1 MPERGRSL
9 TISHGANKRSHSV
22 MGRGHERPGL
32 TAEPNLKRL
41 VVGVP
46 GHYGPSEVSN
56 LGGVHPP
63 ALGPLLVEPCDME
76 LDTSDGGDG
85 FCTGEQINE
94 EGRTFRP
101 PSSSTSAPVFHPALK
116 APLLDKDGQPRW
128 KPVVEEVLAHA
139 KFLLGIELV
148 STDVNKL
155 VGEAFDIGDSVYN
168 QDRAVAWGEENFPDG
183 RVPLGE
189 VAVEDEKLFKS
200 VNGNLREMVKVRQ
213 DELSADR
220 LSEERAMRLRD
231 ENPDK
236 ERILDLAKGL
246 RVPHPIHFKPQP
258 VPPKKTTL
266 YQRVHLAV
274 DGQFYKMV
282 QSGLV
287 LVLTLASALTIPGI
301 HFSGVHWAVN
311 HGKDAGRPIFNGSSG
326 LTPTTQL
333 NGDETAE
340 MAAALWGDITLPTIS
355 GIIEMINT
363 FRDECPERPWSDLV
377 LWKMDLKGAF
387 TLLFVRPEN
396 VRFFAIELM
405 CGLVLLFMCGIFGWT
420 AMPAAFAVVS
430 RALEYELNASNIRSK
445 IYVDDTIAISWLDK
459 VDEDMSCAEAHMC
472 DLLGSKAVA
481 DDKTVRTSEEK
492 PRIDVIGWNLDI
504 KNQRLTITRR
514 LFLKAIYLFFKAELN
529 GLIPV
534 KLLMQLASLGSR
546 YELVCGFLRPFNQ
559 ALYASYMGQD
569 ETYSIKIKDSAKWS
583 IRMWRTILVCTYFKE
598 DTFARTFDSFRIQ
611 PACHV
616 IQFDA
621 SLTGIGVWIQIRNRP
636 GDPDMV
642 SMGAGHVEIPW
653 EIGVDSSYQ
662 NTAEFVAGLLGLII
676 LIRDCVRFKQPLPK
690 AVAFRGDSVSA
701 LTWLDKEKCKGTRA
715 FCACTLLN
723 LIVAKWN
730 IQIADTSHVLAEFNE
745 TCDKLSR
752 NRTVAEM
759 LPTSRD
765 LYMHTDIYITTALE
779 LCDPTRV
786 DHNIRHFE
794 KFWKRAND
802 FVSSLCN
809 PWGFY
814 GPPSPRLKIL

>member
-1 MPERGRSL
+1 
-9 TISHGANKRSHSV
+9 
-22 MGRGHERPGL
+22 MGLGHERPGP
-32 TAEPNLKRL
+32 TAGPNLKRL
-41 VVGVP
+41 AVGVP
-46 GHYGPSEVSN
+46 GHYGPSEVVNPS
-56 LGGVHPP
+56 GSVHQQ
-63 ALGPLLVEPCDME
+63 ALGPSLVEPCDVE

-85 FCTGEQINE
+85 FCTGDQIIE
-94 EGRTFRP
+94 DRSFRP
-101 PSSSTSAPVFHPALK
+101 SSTSSSVPVLFPSPK
-116 APLLDKDGQPRW
+116 VSLLDKEGQPRW
-128 KPVVEEVLAHA
+128 KPVVGEVVAHA
-139 KFLLGIELV
+139 KFLLGTELDPE
-148 STDVNKL
+148 DVNKL
-155 VGEAFDIGDSVYN
+155 VREAFDIGDSVYN

-183 RVPLGE
+183 RVPLAE
-189 VAVEDEKLFKS
+189 VAVKDEELFRL

-213 DELSADR
+213 GELSEDR
-220 LSEERAMRLRD
+220 LSVERAMELRD

-236 ERILDLAKGL
+236 ERMIDLAKGL
-246 RVPHPIHFKPQP
+246 RVPRPETFKPQP
-258 VPPKKTTL
+258 VPPNQTTL

-301 HFSGVHWAVN
+301 HFSGAHWAVN

-326 LTPTTQL
+326 LTPNTQL
-333 NGDETAE
+333 NGDETADL
-340 MAAALWGDITLPTIS
+340 AAKLWGDITLPTII
-355 GIIEMINT
+355 GIVEMINT

-377 LWKMDLKGAF
+377 IWKMDLKGAF

-396 VRFFAIELM
+396 VRYFALELVG
-405 CGLVLLFMCGIFGWT
+405 GLVLLFLCGIFGWT
-420 AMPAAFAVVS
+420 AMPAAFAVLS

-445 IYVDDTIAISWLDK
+445 IYVDDTIAISWEDRVV
-459 VDEDMSCAEAHMC
+459 VDMFCAKKLMC

-481 DDKTVRTSEEK
+481 DDKTVRTTEED

-504 KNQRLTITRR
+504 KNQRLTLTRR

-529 GLIPV
+529 GFIPV

-546 YELVCGFLRPFNQ
+546 YELVCGFLKPFNQ
-559 ALYASYMGQD
+559 ALYASYMGKN
-569 ETYSIKIKDSAKWS
+569 ETHSIRIKDSAKWS

-621 SLTGIGVWIQIRNRP
+621 SLSGIGVWIQIRNGP
-636 GDPDMV
+636 GDTDMV
-642 SMGAGHVEIPW
+642 SMGAGHVKIPW
-653 EIGVDSSYQ
+653 DIGVDSTYQ

-676 LIRDCVRFKQPLPK
+676 LIRDCVRFGQPLPK

-701 LTWLDKEKCKGTRA
+701 LTWLDKEKCKGTHA
-715 FCACTLLN
+715 FGACTLLN
-723 LIVAKWN
+723 LIVAKWK
-730 IQIADTSHVLAEFNE
+730 IQVADTTHVLAEFND

-759 LPTSRD
+759 LPNSRD
-765 LYMHTDIYITTALE
+765 LFMHEDMYINTALD
-779 LCDPTRV
+779 LCDPRKV
-786 DHNIRHFE
+786 DNHIRHFE

-809 PWGFY
+809 PWGVY
-814 GPPSPRLKIL
+814 